1 MVEDAD
7 YSDIENLEQN
17 LDEMDEKIECSDI
30 YVVRIFSFQSCL
42 YQKLWDLEK
51 IYKHSF

>member
-7 YSDIENLEQN
+7 YSNIENLEQN

-30 YVVRIFSFQSCL
+30 YVVQNLSFQSCL
-42 YQKLWDLEK
+42 YQKLWDLEQ
-51 IYKHSF
+51 IYNHFF

>member
-7 YSDIENLEQN
+7 YSDIENLEQS
-17 LDEMDEKIECSDI
+17 LDEMDEKLN
-30 YVVRIFSFQSCL
+30 VVTFTLFRIFSFQSCL
-42 YQKLWDLEK
+42 YQKLWDLEQ